1 MSDQP
6 DRALDRELLGLYLS
20 DHLTEL
26 TVGRAR
32 LEQMCQAHSDLPIH
46 EDLVRT
52 RDELR
57 AEVDRLREMVDRM
70 GTRPRRARQAAAWV
84 GEKVG
89 RLKLNRRVASRS
101 PMTPLIELELLRGV
115 ITANQSLWQ
124 VLEEYAE
131 PLGLDAAEFA
141 RRARDAD
148 EQRERL
154 GRMHGQLR
162 PSAFWRE

>member
-1 MSDQP
+1 M
-6 DRALDRELLGLYLS
+6 
-20 DHLTEL
+20 
-26 TVGRAR
+26 
-32 LEQMCQAHSDLPIH
+32 
-46 EDLVRT
+46 
-52 RDELR
+52 
-57 AEVDRLREMVDRM
+57 
-70 GTRPRRARQAAAWV
+70 